1 MINETDMEAW
11 EYYNEVYKNKT
22 MNLND
27 YQKMAAR
34 TAIYK
39 TTHAILYPA
48 LGLAGEA
55 GEVANKIKKMLR
67 DDDFDRAGI
76 AAEIGDVLWYWVQ
89 GCMALGFTPEEVMT
103 ENIKKLEKRYPNG
116 FEVARSETREVG
128 DI

>member
-1 MINETDMEAW
+1 MINENDLEAW
-11 EYYNEVYKNKT
+11 EYYNEVYRTKT

-67 DDDFDRAGI
+67 DDDFDRSAI
-76 AAEIGDVLWYWVQ
+76 AAEIGDVLWYVA
-89 GCMALGFTPEEVMT
+89 ALSRDL
-103 ENIKKLEKRYPNG
+103 NIDLHDIAMNNLEKLYGRK
-116 FEVARSETREVG
+116 ARGTLSGSG
-128 DI
+128 DKR

>member
-1 MINETDMEAW
+1 MIDTADLESW
-11 EYYNEVYKNKT
+11 EYYNEVYKNRT

-67 DDDFDRAGI
+67 DDDFDRSAI
-76 AAEIGDVLWYWVQ
+76 AEEIGDVLWYVA
-89 GCMALGFTPEEVMT
+89 ALSRDL
-103 ENIKKLEKRYPNG
+103 NIDLHDIAMNNLEKLYGRK
-116 FEVARSETREVG
+116 ARGTLSGSG
-128 DI
+128 DKR